1 MQLYIGYWKFIRIMK
16 NEVNR
21 SFMDKKN
28 YNQPKTE
35 IFNVRI
41 ENLMLTVS
49 TNSGGGGG
57 GSAHA
62 PKKGDIIY

>member
-1 MQLYIGYWKFIRIMK
+1 MAK
-16 NEVNR
+16 
-21 SFMDKKN
+21 KKN

-35 IFNVRI
+35 LFDVRL

-62 PKKGDIIY
+62 PRRGDIID

>member
-1 MQLYIGYWKFIRIMK
+1 MK
-16 NEVNR
+16 R
-21 SFMDKKN
+21 L

-35 IFNVRI
+35 IFDVRL

-62 PKKGDIIY
+62 PAKGDIIP